1 MYEIGQELY
10 DSYKNISFMIKS
22 LQLSF
27 GMVCVSFCPL
37 RKFRKKETQQD
48 ILWSNDHFKSSSEW
62 ILSQATN
69 NTYMLTLAINIW
81 YNKQMPLTKTIAG
94 I

>member
-1 MYEIGQELY
+1 MYEVGQELY
-10 DSYKNISFMIKS
+10 GSYKNISFLMKS

-27 GMVCVSFCPL
+27 WYGLCFLLSTQEIL
-37 RKFRKKETQQD
+37 EKETQQD
-48 ILWSNDHFKSSSEW
+48 ILWSNDHSKSSSEW

-81 YNKQMPLTKTIAG
+81 YNKQMPLTTTIAG